1 MLMLRG
7 ISGLKIK
14 EKWVSKGFQT
24 SMKWSESMIS
34 PPWFVAS
41 IDEGYRIS
49 MISMSPPK
57 LNVEPAKMVFFSNL
71 ACEEGPPFSSSKY
84 QFSGGVH
91 VNVMGT
97 IHEILPLSRAEIHL
111 FFFWKLRFEGS
122 KKHQTKREWNE
133 TLGRRS
139 FKVTPSFQ
147 EVGDQT
153 LHVVITIYI
162 YLQQ

>member
-84 QFSGGVH
+84 
-91 VNVMGT
+91 
-97 IHEILPLSRAEIHL
+97 
-111 FFFWKLRFEGS
+111 
-122 KKHQTKREWNE
+122 
-133 TLGRRS
+133 
-139 FKVTPSFQ
+139 
-147 EVGDQT
+147 
-153 LHVVITIYI
+153 
-162 YLQQ
+162 